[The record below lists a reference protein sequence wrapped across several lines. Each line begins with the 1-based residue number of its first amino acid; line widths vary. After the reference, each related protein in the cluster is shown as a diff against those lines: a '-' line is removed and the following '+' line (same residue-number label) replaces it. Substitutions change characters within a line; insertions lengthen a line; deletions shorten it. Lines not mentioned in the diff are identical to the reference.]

1 MAIVSI
7 SRIQIRR
14 GRKNQGTGL
23 PQLASGEFGWAID
36 SQELYIGNGSVAEG
50 APFVGNTKILTEN
63 DNLFELATNYEY
75 KVNNNLIQTGVNEN
89 SPVLRTLQQRLDDIV
104 SIRSFGAD
112 GDGSD
117 QTAEIQ
123 RAINN
128 LFLNADKANP
138 KSRVILWID
147 PGVYRISSTIQL
159 PPHVNIRGA
168 GVEKTVFEYTGSGSA
183 FQTINN
189 TPLQSGSVGVEH
201 QSRHNH
207 ISGFTLDIKNT
218 AVAFVLNECRD
229 SYFGDIRIL
238 GQWRSGDAV
247 NLSSTAFRLNN
258 ITTPVTCHSNIFER
272 VYIEGF
278 AFGVYARGDVY
289 DNSWDECRFIQN
301 AYSVVFGEG
310 ATVGSVGQT
319 TGPVN
324 NTVRNSVF
332 DDIDKTAYWVV
343 NGKRNVSLNNKYYT
357 VGNDGGST
365 LNVTFPVIW
374 FEDTDNLTE
383 GDWFERTQEL
393 AFDQQFILNV
403 PYIPEVRT
411 TTTVDL
417 KYTNKLAVGTILQPQ
432 KFFRMPA
439 DKVSGYEIEYLY
451 NSRQV
456 NASRQGTLSLVVN
469 PSTNQKQLSDSYE
482 YVGDNQWAESV
493 KFTVEN
499 FDENADGLVDT
510 TAIMILNSINNDSAD
525 FYYRVK
531 IK

>member
-50 APFVGNTKILTEN
+50 APFVGNTKILTEK
-63 DNLFELATNYEY
+63 DNIFELATNYEY
-75 KVNNNLIQTGVNEN
+75 KVNNTLIQTGVNEN
-89 SPVLRTLQQRLDDIV
+89 TPILRTLQERLDDTV

-117 QTAEIQ
+117 QTTEIQ
-123 RAINN
+123 RAIDN
-128 LFLNADKANP
+128 LFLNVDKANP

-147 PGVYRISSTIQL
+147 AGVYKISSTILL
-159 PPHVNIRGA
+159 PPYVNIRGA
-168 GVEKTVFEYTGSGSA
+168 GVEKTVIEYTGTGTA

-189 TPLQSGSVGVEH
+189 TPAQAGSVGPEH

-207 ISGFTLDIKNT
+207 ISGITVITANP
-218 AVAFVLNECRD
+218 AVAFALNECRD
-229 SYFGDIRIL
+229 GYFGDIKLI
-238 GQWRSGDAV
+238 GSWESGDAID
-247 NLSSTAFRLNN
+247 LSSIAFRLNN
-258 ITTPVTCHSNIFER
+258 ITSAVTCHSNVFER
-272 VYIEGF
+272 ISIEGF
-278 AFGVYARGDVY
+278 AFGVYARGDIY
-289 DNSWDECRFIQN
+289 NNSWNQCDFRTN

-310 ATVGSVGQT
+310 ATIGSAGQI

-324 NTVRNSVF
+324 NTVRNSKF
-332 DDIDKTAYWVV
+332 DDIDKSAYWIV
-343 NGKRNVSLNNKYYT
+343 NGKYNSSIDNKYHT

-365 LNVTFPVIW
+365 LNVQFPVIW
-374 FEDTDNLTE
+374 FEDSDNLSE
-383 GDWFERTQEL
+383 NDWFERTQEL
-393 AFDQQFILNV
+393 AYNQEFILNV

-411 TTTVDL
+411 TTVVDL
-417 KYTNKLAVGTILQPQ
+417 KYTNKLLVGQITQPQ
-432 KFFRMPA
+432 KLFRVPA
-439 DKVSGYEIEYLY
+439 DRPSGYEIEYLY

-456 NASRQGTLSLVVN
+456 DASRQGTLSIVVN
-469 PSTNQKQLSDSYE
+469 PITNKKQLSDSYE
-482 YVGDNQWAESV
+482 FIGDSQWAESV
-493 KFTVEN
+493 NFTVEN
-499 FDENADGLVDT
+499 FDENSDGIVDT
-510 TAIMILNSINNDSAD
+510 AAIMIVNSINNDSAD

>member
-1 MAIVSI
+1 VAIVSI

-23 PQLASGEFGWAID
+23 PQLASGELGWAID
-36 SQELYIGNGSVAEG
+36 SQELFIGNGSVAEG
-50 APFVGNTKILTEN
+50 SPFVGNTKILTEN

-89 SPVLRTLQQRLDDIV
+89 APVLRTLQERLDDVI
-104 SIRSFGAD
+104 SIRSFGAN

-117 QTAEIQ
+117 QTAAIQ
-123 RAINN
+123 RAIDN

-138 KSRVILWID
+138 RSRVILWID

-159 PPHVNIRGA
+159 PPYVNIKGA
-168 GVEKTVFEYTGSGSA
+168 GVEKTIFEYTGTGWA
-183 FQTINN
+183 FETVNN
-189 TPLQSGSVGVEH
+189 TPSQSGSVGVEH
-201 QSRHNH
+201 QSRHNY
-207 ISGFTLDIKNT
+207 ISGFTVHVKNT
-218 AVAFVLNECRD
+218 ATAFILNQCRD
-229 SYFGDIRIL
+229 SYFEDIRIL
-238 GQWRSGDAV
+238 GEWRSGDAV
-247 NLSSTAFRLNN
+247 SLSSTALRLNN
-258 ITTPVTCHSNIFER
+258 TTTAVTCHSNVFER
-272 VYIEGF
+272 IYVEGF

-289 DNSWDECRFIQN
+289 DNSWNKCKFTKN

-319 TGPVN
+319 TGPIG
-324 NTVRNSVF
+324 NTVQNSVF

-365 LNVTFPVIW
+365 LNVIFPVIW
-374 FEDTDNLTE
+374 FEDDDNFSE

-393 AFDQQFILNV
+393 AFNQEFILNV

-411 TTTVDL
+411 TTTVEL
-417 KYTNKLAVGTILQPQ
+417 KYTNKLAVGTLSTAQ
-432 KFFRMPA
+432 KFFRLPA
-439 DKVSGYEIEYLY
+439 DRTSGYEIEYLY

-469 PSTNQKQLSDSYE
+469 PTTNQSQLSDSYE
-482 YVGDNQWAESV
+482 YVGDSQWAEGL
-493 KFTVEN
+493 KFTVQN
-499 FDENADGLVDT
+499 FDENGDGKVDT
-510 TAIMILNSINNDSAD
+510 TAIMVVNSTSNDNAD

>member
-36 SQELYIGNGSVAEG
+36 AQELYIGNGSVAEG
-50 APFVGNTKILTEN
+50 APFVGNTKILTEK
-63 DNLFELATNYEY
+63 DDIFELATNYEY
-75 KVNNNLIQTGVNEN
+75 KAKNSLIQTGVNEN
-89 SPVLRTLQQRLDDIV
+89 APVLRTLQERLDDIV
-104 SIRSFGAD
+104 SIRSFGAT

-128 LFLNADKANP
+128 LFLNVDKNNP

-147 PGVYRISSTIQL
+147 PGVYKISSTINL
-159 PPHVNIRGA
+159 PPNVNIRGA
-168 GVEKTVFEYTGSGSA
+168 GSVKTVFEYTGTAAA
-183 FQTINN
+183 FQTVNN
-189 TPLQSGSVGVEH
+189 TPPQNGSVGPEH

-207 ISGFTLDIKNT
+207 ISGFTLTTSNPS
-218 AVAFVLNECRD
+218 AAFILNECRD
-229 SYFGDIRIL
+229 SYFADIIL
-238 GQWRSGDAV
+238 RGPWRSGDSIT
-247 NLSSTAFRLNN
+247 LDSIAFRLNN
-258 ITTPVTCHSNIFER
+258 TTSVTCHSNVFER
-272 VYIEGF
+272 VSIEGF

-289 DNSWDECRFIQN
+289 DNSWDECSFRKN
-301 AYSVVFGEG
+301 AYSIVFGEG
-310 ATVGSVGQT
+310 AIIGSFGQN
-319 TGPVN
+319 TGPVSN
-324 NTVRNSVF
+324 VVRNSVF
-332 DDIDKTAYWVV
+332 DDIEKTAYWVV
-343 NGKRNVSLNNKYYT
+343 NGKKNVSLNNKYYT

-365 LNVTFPVIW
+365 LNVQFPVIW
-374 FEDTDNLTE
+374 YEDTDNLSE

-393 AFDQQFILNV
+393 SFNQEFILNV

-411 TTTVDL
+411 TSVVDL
-417 KYTNKLAVGTILQPQ
+417 KYTNKLTLGTILQSQ
-432 KFFRMPA
+432 KLFRVPA
-439 DKVSGYEIEYLY
+439 DRPSGYEIEYLY

-456 NASRQGTLSLVVN
+456 NATRQGTLSLVVN

-482 YVGDNQWAESV
+482 FIGDGQWAESIQ
-493 KFTVEN
+493 FTAEN
-499 FDENADGLVDT
+499 FDENGDGLVDT